1 MFYNQFGK
9 PIEEQI
15 GKQTYGQSVFAT
27 PADRETSD
35 VSRGLTPE
43 LVDSILT
50 SANGGDTQSQCRLAV
65 ELEEKNWDIAQALET
80 RRNAVMGVP
89 WTVDSPQAKKAAEA
103 AKIALDAASCATN
116 AAGLDGFKD
125 LTHTILTSI
134 LPGFAVS
141 EIIWKPGGEIA
152 AFQDIPQRHFT
163 FVGGM
168 TPRLVTLDHPN
179 GLELPPNKFVFVR
192 NSHRRSEVWRGGL
205 IRPLAWLHCFQI
217 LNVKDLL
224 SFIERY
230 GMPFVVAK
238 VDQASWDNE
247 KTKLQNLIRNFGPS
261 GGGLFT
267 RNTEIELL
275 QAANNTGDVYFKLLG
290 YVEAAI
296 QKLILGQTASSG
308 DSSGLSKGDSQS
320 KVRQDILEAD
330 CSLVSDVCTIQVLR
344 PWNNFNN
351 AQGTPCP
358 KVVLHCEPPENL
370 KATADTVDV
379 LYNAGLETDPKE
391 MSEKFGMTL
400 TRKVVVPAAVP
411 QATDALPLSANSS
424 DKSDPSD
431 LSDEPALESWA
442 KPAISKILD
451 ALENPDTAG
460 QQAGDDIA
468 KLADIGFE
476 DFDGEALDNFLGV
489 AAIDSLAQ
497 GKIDEAKKVKQ
508 KTGTR

>member
-1 MFYNQFGK
+1 MFYNQFGRA
-9 PIEEQI
+9 IEEQT
-15 GKQTYGQSVFAT
+15 GKQVNGQCVFAE

-50 SANGGDTQSQCRLAV
+50 SANGGDIQQQSRLAL
-65 ELEEKNWDIAQALET
+65 ELEEKNWDISQALET

-89 WTVDSPQAKKAAEA
+89 WTIEPSDDSSQAKKAAEA
-103 AKIALDAASCATN
+103 AKAALDAAGGID
-116 AAGLDGFKD
+116 GLDGFRD
-125 LTHTILTSI
+125 LIHTILTSI

-152 AFQDIPQRHFT
+152 AFQDIPQRHVSFIDSL
-163 FVGGM
+163 
-168 TPRLVTLDHPN
+168 TPKLITTDHPD
-179 GLELPPNKFVFVR
+179 GLELVPNKFIFVR
-192 NSHRRSEVWRGGL
+192 NSRRRSEIWRGGL
-205 IRPLAWLHCFQI
+205 IRPLAWLHCFAI

-230 GMPFVVAK
+230 GMPFVVAR

-247 KTKLQNLIRNFGPS
+247 RTKLQSLIQNFGPS

-267 RNTEIELL
+267 HNTEVELL

-296 QKLILGQTASSG
+296 QKLILGQTASAG
-308 DSSGLSKGDSQS
+308 DSSGLSKGDAQS

-330 CSLVSDVCTIQVLR
+330 CALVSDVATLQVLR
-344 PWNNFNN
+344 PWTTFNN
-351 AQGTPCP
+351 PPGTPCP
-358 KVVLHCEPPENL
+358 KLVLHCEPPEDL
-370 KATADTVDV
+370 KATAETIAV
-379 LYNAGLETDPKE
+379 LYTAGLETDEKE

-400 TRKVVVPAAVP
+400 RRKAAAPVIPNSAIGAP
-411 QATDALPLSANSS
+411 QSDPLPLSS
-424 DKSDPSD
+424 DSSD
-431 LSDEPALESWA
+431 LSDDPASEPAVGLWA

-451 ALENPDTAG
+451 AVESDP
-460 QQAGDDIA
+460 A

-476 DFDGEALDNFLGV
+476 DFNGAPLENLIGA
-489 AAIDSLAQ
+489 AAIDSAAQ
-497 GKIDEAKKVKQ
+497 GKLDEAKKLKR
-508 KTGTR
+508 KGAHS